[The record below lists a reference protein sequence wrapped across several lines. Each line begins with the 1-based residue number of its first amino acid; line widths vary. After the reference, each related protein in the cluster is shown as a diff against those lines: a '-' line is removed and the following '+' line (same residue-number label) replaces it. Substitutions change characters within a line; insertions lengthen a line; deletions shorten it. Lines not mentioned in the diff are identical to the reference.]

1 MNNIGEKI
9 KLKRLEKKWTQEE
22 LATRMG
28 YKTKS
33 TITKIENGTNDVSQK
48 KVVKFAE
55 VLDVSVAYLMG
66 WENSHEWFKT
76 FRTEKNISLME
87 IADEFNISI
96 EDLKAY
102 EKGIKSIPFHTL
114 KKISDFF
121 QCVER
126 GFFDYGNEDEV
137 NTVFHASRW
146 NAEVG
151 VTNFTDAEMT
161 ELINFAKYLI
171 SKRNVEK

>member
-1 MNNIGEKI
+1 MNYIGEKI
-9 KLKRLEKKWTQEE
+9 KRKRLEKKWTQEE

-55 VLDVSVAYLMG
+55 VLGVSVAYLMG
-66 WENSHEWFKT
+66 WENTHEWFKN
-76 FRTEKNISLME
+76 FRAEKNISLME

-96 EDLKAY
+96 EVLKAY
-102 EKGIKSIPFHTL
+102 ENGMKSIPFHTL
-114 KKISDFF
+114 KRIADFYG
-121 QCVER
+121 VKM
-126 GFFDYGNEDEV
+126 GFFDYENEV
-137 NTVFHASRW
+137 NTVFQASRW
-146 NAEVG
+146 NDEVG
-151 VTNFTDAEMT
+151 VTNFSDAEMT

>member
-33 TITKIENGTNDVSQK
+33 TITKIENGINDVSQK

-55 VLDVSVAYLMG
+55 VLGVSVAYLMG

-102 EKGIKSIPFHTL
+102 EKGMKSIPFHTL
-114 KKISDFF
+114 KRIADFYG
-121 QCVER
+121 VKM
-126 GFFDYGNEDEV
+126 GFFDYENENEV
-137 NTVFHASRW
+137 NTVFQASRW